1 METGK
6 EENRDKNLSDI
17 VAWVMQNIQQLVSS

>member
-6 EENRDKNLSDI
+6 EENGDKNLGDI
-17 VAWVMQNIQQLVSS
+17 VVWVMQNIQQLVFS